1 MLYLCE
7 YTKGDGELVEEGW
20 KYYYGRDNA
29 DVPAESS
36 TTREKDTED
45 NEENGIIGILFGL

>member
-20 KYYYGRDNA
+20 MYYYCWDNA